1 METYT
6 CPHLIYGRTRANA
19 SNLEAFTYLADRT
32 KSVITPTGEGKGRS
46 TMPQEIEIRLETLG
60 EVTLFDIKGDMTVV
74 SEPFLEEAY
83 KNANAQGTSK
93 ILLKFDQDAYINSG
107 GIAVLIQL
115 LAETKKNNQHI
126 GITGL
131 SDHFKK
137 IFNMVGITKFARI
150 YNTVEDALEGLSEQ
164 SPQGPRV

>member
-1 METYT
+1 M
-6 CPHLIYGRTRANA
+6 
-19 SNLEAFTYLADRT
+19 
-32 KSVITPTGEGKGRS
+32 K
-46 TMPQEIEIRLETLG
+46 QEIEIRLETLK
-60 EVTLFDIKGDMTVV
+60 EVTLFDIKGDMTIL

-115 LAETKKNNQHI
+115 LAETRRNNQQI
-126 GITGL
+126 AITGL

-137 IFNMVGITKFARI
+137 IFSMVGITKFARI
-150 YNTVEDALEGLSEQ
+150 YNTLEEGLES
-164 SPQGPRV
+164 V